1 MRVKFSRALSLS
13 VASMML
19 LVLVAGTLL
28 ARQLIQDTV
37 RSSAATN
44 LQQTSEYFIQQLGAR
59 AGELA
64 SAVDVLVSD
73 FGFRDAVSSQDYATI
88 LSALENQTS
97 RIGADHAVIRLN
109 NGSLVAAGGTAPS
122 GLMPGSTDNTAPA
135 VMITAFSGNPYLVVS
150 TSIGAPVSSGRISLA
165 FNMGA
170 DLVARLRS
178 LIGADITLMM
188 NGNGGDPALL
198 SSLILP
204 TLRNEQQEFTATLS
218 ALAEQATDIHY
229 INNDAYISLRPALAG
244 TEGVEIFLHQA
255 LAAEADTFRTLAT
268 ELLALVATAVLL
280 VLILSS
286 WLSKRL
292 TRPLRDIARLAGQI
306 SAGDYQVNLPRQSL
320 TEFAELGNAFT
331 SMQKA
336 ISDREAE
343 IVRQTRHD
351 SLTGLPN
358 RIAALEFIASLTQ
371 SRPILPFTLLVVDI
385 HHLREIN
392 ESFGQ
397 QAGDTLLRWLGT
409 TLSTGNARDARAFRL
424 ASDDFLVVQP
434 RASGTDAQA
443 IARRLDQITAAPVQV
458 GDHLTTLV
466 QLHIGIALAP
476 QHGQEAEQ
484 LIQHA
489 EQAMYLAR
497 DRRSDIEV
505 YNADAEATRKR
516 RIALSSALQE
526 ALIRNQ
532 ITLQFQPRIESGK
545 PLEVIADVQL
555 RWEHPVFGEV
565 SGQELL
571 PLIGN
576 AGLATEFNS
585 WLLENSC
592 AVINDW
598 QSRRISS
605 MLSIDV
611 LAQDLKDPAFVSRI
625 LDASQRYAVHRSLL
639 CIEIT
644 ESLAMNELAAARDV
658 IGRLRRQQIRVA
670 ISHFGTG
677 RSSLALLREI
687 EVDELR
693 IDPSFIVN
701 LARSRADR
709 AIVES
714 IIELG
719 HRLGLHVCA
728 DGVDS
733 REMLNLLEEI
743 GIDGVQGMV
752 LGRPMPQPQFETWRE
767 SWITSKKRNMI

>member
-1 MRVKFSRALSLS
+1 MRVRFSRALSLS

-19 LVLVAGTLL
+19 LVLVGGTLL

-37 RSSAATN
+37 RSSAAAN
-44 LQQTSEYFIQQLGAR
+44 LQQTSEYFIQQLGVR
-59 AGELA
+59 AGELV
-64 SAVDVLVSD
+64 SAVDVLVAD
-73 FGFRDAVSSQDYATI
+73 FGFREAISSQDHATM
-88 LSALENQTS
+88 LSALENQAS
-97 RIGADHAVIRLN
+97 RIGADHAVIRLSD
-109 NGSLVAAGGTAPS
+109 GRLVAAGGNAPP
-122 GLMPGSTDNTAPA
+122 GLIPGSTGDAAPA
-135 VMITAFSGNPYLVVS
+135 VVITAFSGTPYLVVS
-150 TSIGAPVSSGRISLA
+150 TTLGAPGSSGQLSLA
-165 FNMGA
+165 FSMGA
-170 DLVARLRS
+170 DFIAQLRS
-178 LIGADITLMM
+178 LIGADITMAM
-188 NGNGGDPALL
+188 NDGGGDPAVL

-204 TLRNEQQEFTATLS
+204 PTSNERKEFTSVLS
-218 ALAEQATDIHY
+218 ALAEQGSSIHY
-229 INNDAYISLRPALAG
+229 IDGNAYISLRPALAG
-244 TEGVEIFLHQA
+244 TEGVEIFLHQE
-255 LAAEADTFRTLAT
+255 LAAEADTFKALAT
-268 ELLALVATAVLL
+268 ELLALVAASVLL

-286 WLSKRL
+286 WLSKRM
-292 TRPLRDIARLAGQI
+292 TRPLRDIAQLAGQI
-306 SAGDYQVNLPRQSL
+306 SGGDYQVTLPRQSM

-336 ISDREAE
+336 ISEREVE
-343 IVRQTRHD
+343 IVRQGRHD

-371 SRPILPFTLLVVDI
+371 SLPIRPFTLLVVDI

-409 TLSTGNARDARAFRL
+409 SLSTDNPRDTRAFRL

-434 RASGTDAQA
+434 RSSETDALA
-443 IARRLDQITAAPVQV
+443 IARRLDQATATPVQM
-458 GDHLTTLV
+458 GDHLSALV
-466 QLHIGIALAP
+466 HLHIGIALAP
-476 QHGQEAEQ
+476 QHGSDPEQ

-497 DRRSDIEV
+497 DRRSNVEV
-505 YNADAEATRKR
+505 YNAAVEATRKR

-526 ALIRNQ
+526 ALVRNQ
-532 ITLQFQPRIESGK
+532 ISLQLQPRIESDK

-555 RWEHPVFGEV
+555 RWEHPDFGEV

-571 PLIGN
+571 PLIAN

-585 WLLENSC
+585 WLLENSF
-592 AVINDW
+592 AVISDW
-598 QSRRISS
+598 QKRRISS
-605 MLSIDV
+605 KLSIDV

-625 LDASQRYAVHRSLL
+625 LDVSQRYSVHRSLL

-658 IGRLRRQQIRVA
+658 IARLRRQQIRVA

-693 IDPSFIVN
+693 IDQSFIIN
-701 LARSRADR
+701 LTRSKADR

-728 DGVDS
+728 DGVNS
-733 REMLNLLEEI
+733 RETLNLLEEL

-752 LGRPMPQPQFETWRE
+752 LGRTMSQPQFDTWRE
-767 SWITSKKRNMI
+767 SWIAAKKRSMA